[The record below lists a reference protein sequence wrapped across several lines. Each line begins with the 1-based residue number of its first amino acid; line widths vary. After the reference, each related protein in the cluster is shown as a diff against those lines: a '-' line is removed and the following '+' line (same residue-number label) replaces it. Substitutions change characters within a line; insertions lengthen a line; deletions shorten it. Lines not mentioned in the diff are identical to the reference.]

1 MKNSEHSSPPF
12 VDIADNDEDRRIE
25 IIGHQVIIHKRTV
38 SFITDDEKDK
48 AERYITKLEARFP
61 GIRVI
66 ERGEGPVDKT
76 VWVKVGPP
84 LN

>member
-1 MKNSEHSSPPF
+1 MPAF
-12 VDIADNDEDRRIE
+12 VDIADEDEDRRIE
-25 IIGHQVIIHKRTV
+25 MIGHQVMAHKRVV

-48 AERYITKLEARFP
+48 AERYIRKLEEKFP

-66 ERGEGPVDKT
+66 ERGRGPVDKT

>member
-1 MKNSEHSSPPF
+1 MPAF

-25 IIGHQVIIHKRTV
+25 IIGHQVMAHKRMV
-38 SFITDDEKDK
+38 SFITDDEEGK
-48 AERYITKLEARFP
+48 AERYIKKLESRFP
-61 GIRVI
+61 GIRVV
-66 ERGEGPVDKT
+66 ERGKGPVKKT